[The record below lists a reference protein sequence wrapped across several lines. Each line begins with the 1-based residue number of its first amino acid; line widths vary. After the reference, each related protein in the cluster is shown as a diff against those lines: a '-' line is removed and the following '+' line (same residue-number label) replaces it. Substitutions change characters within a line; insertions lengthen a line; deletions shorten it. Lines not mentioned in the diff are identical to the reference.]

1 MAFFIPHAGCP
12 HQCSFCDQ
20 KSITGES
27 RRVEPGEVAAVLED
41 ARQALRGK
49 QKASEI
55 AFFGGSFTAVPP
67 AYQESLL
74 KAVYPFVKRGDFS
87 GIRISTRPDAI
98 DPPVL
103 ERLKQYGVKSI
114 ELGAQSMDDRV
125 LVLNQRG
132 HTAQDVVN
140 ASRMIREYG
149 FSLGLQMMTG
159 LYGSS
164 PESDWQTGKKL
175 VLCKPDCVRIYP
187 TVVLKGTKLGEY
199 YEAGL
204 YSPPDAEQSIPLC
217 AGLLRLFRQNKID
230 VIRLGLHDAL
240 ELKRNLLAGAYHPAF
255 REKCQSY
262 LFYKD
267 ILARV
272 CAMGQKPS
280 AIEILGNPR
289 ELSQIVGQK
298 RENIQKLREQ
308 GIDAR
313 AVPDPSI
320 PSGEIEVKCR

>member
-27 RRVEPGEVAAVLED
+27 RRVETGEVAAVLED

-74 KAVYPFVKRGDFS
+74 KAAYPFVKRGDFS

-164 PESDWQTGKKL
+164 PESDWQTGK
-175 VLCKPDCVRIYP
+175 
-187 TVVLKGTKLGEY
+187 
-199 YEAGL
+199 
-204 YSPPDAEQSIPLC
+204 
-217 AGLLRLFRQNKID
+217 N
-230 VIRLGLHDAL
+230 
-240 ELKRNLLAGAYHPAF
+240 
-255 REKCQSY
+255 
-262 LFYKD
+262 
-267 ILARV
+267 
-272 CAMGQKPS
+272 
-280 AIEILGNPR
+280 
-289 ELSQIVGQK
+289 
-298 RENIQKLREQ
+298 
-308 GIDAR
+308 
-313 AVPDPSI
+313 
-320 PSGEIEVKCR
+320 